1 MGRYSLGLIR
11 GTTQKRLAG
20 IARTATASGDAFRL
34 RGIRRL
40 GYTATFVD
48 CLRNVQGMQ
57 HKFQPIENWPRE
69 GESGLAGSTHNKEKK
84 VNSRMLTPARLGC
97 HTKMLRA
104 AAVASACLFA
114 TVVAWAQGT
123 PAAGT
128 SVSSKVGVIDVRA
141 AIVGTAE
148 GKQASAELQSQFASR
163 QTELENLNKQVNDLR
178 QRLQASQG
186 KLSPDEEAR
195 LTQQGQRFTQQLERK
210 QTEYQEDVNAA
221 QGEVIDRIGRKLVD
235 VLDRYSRENGYVLM
249 IDSSAQ
255 NSPILYK
262 STQIDV
268 TQDIVRL
275 YDQAY
280 PVKAAAAAPAQSKP
294 VPKPAAQQQA
304 PPAAQKPQ
312 Q

>member
-1 MGRYSLGLIR
+1 MAKVGLGF
-11 GTTQKRLAG
+11 AG
-20 IARTATASGDAFRL
+20 IT
-34 RGIRRL
+34 
-40 GYTATFVD
+40 Y
-48 CLRNVQGMQ
+48 
-57 HKFQPIENWPRE
+57 H
-69 GESGLAGSTHNKEKK
+69 KEKK
-84 VNSRMLTPARLGC
+84 VNSRMLTRTPSGL
-97 HTKMLRA
+97 HTTMIRTA
-104 AAVASACLFA
+104 AFAAACLFA
-114 TVVAWAQGT
+114 AAAASAQGT
-123 PAAGT
+123 PAAG
-128 SVSSKVGVIDVRA
+128 SSASSKVGVIDVRT

-163 QTELENLNKQVNDLR
+163 QVELENLNKQVNDLR

-195 LTQQGQRFTQQLERK
+195 LTQQGQRLTAQLERK

-235 VLDRYSRENGYVLM
+235 VLDRYARENGYVA
-249 IDSSAQ
+249 IFDSSAQ

-280 PVKAAAAAPAQSKP
+280 PVKAAAATTPAAQPKP
-294 VPKPAAQQQA
+294 APKPAAQQQQ
-304 PPAAQKPQ
+304 PPPAQKPQ